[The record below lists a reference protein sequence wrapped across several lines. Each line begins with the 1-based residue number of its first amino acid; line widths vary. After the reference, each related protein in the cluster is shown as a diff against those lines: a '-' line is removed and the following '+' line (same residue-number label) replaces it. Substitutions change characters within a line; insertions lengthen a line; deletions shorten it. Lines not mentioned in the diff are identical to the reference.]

1 MPGTAPPERLAR
13 TLAAIDAANAADPT
27 LEDDNGRMR
36 PAALLYGERMSAELA
51 QLCPDASEELQI
63 AARGQHIE
71 RWTSPRASYPE
82 GRAGY
87 LAWRA
92 DLGRFHAER
101 VAGLMREAGYD
112 EATCDRVA
120 RLLRKEGIKRD
131 PEAQMLEDVI
141 CFVFIRWY
149 LAPFAGTQSA
159 EALNRIVAKTARKM
173 SAEGRARAAA
183 EFQMPESFAPYF
195 AA

>member
-1 MPGTAPPERLAR
+1 MPDRLAR
-13 TLAAIDAANAADPT
+13 VLAAIDMANAADPT
-27 LEDDNGRMR
+27 PERDGHAER
-36 PAALLYGERMSAELA
+36 PAALLYGQRMSQELER
-51 QLCPDASEELQI
+51 LCPEASEALRI

-71 RWTSPRASYPE
+71 RWTSPRNTYPE

-87 LAWRA
+87 LAWRT

-101 VAGLMREAGYD
+101 VAGLMQEAGYA
-112 EATCDRVA
+112 EADCDRVA

-141 CFVFIRWY
+141 CFVFMRWY
-149 LAPFAGTQSA
+149 LADFAAGQSP
-159 EALNRIVAKTARKM
+159 EALDRIVAKTARKM
-173 SAEGRARAAA
+173 SPEGRHRAAR
-183 EFQMPESFAPYF
+183 EFDLPQALAPYF